1 MSSIFLQLQSTARN
15 TTIQPNDN
23 LIFDQT
29 LAVSD
34 TVNITYDSNTGMF
47 LFHTAGVYYISWSA
61 AVSETPATVS
71 TELALVT
78 SNGDYYR
85 ANSSLLTD
93 EVSGSA
99 IVTIGLPDT
108 SLYVRNLSSGNIQLS
123 SVDIVANIVIHS
135 IEASAL
141 GPGVIIAPPGSGS
154 VINLGSG
161 GIDITNPLTFPVL
174 LEVLQISLVQNE
186 IDDLTNVFSCEGLES
201 LFGMPGGILGLV
213 ANGIMNVVL
222 APCRTILNALL
233 GPLND
238 ICGPTTNEGLISM
251 DAYIGHANV
260 GIVPALAG
268 ADIPILSLIA
278 GPPYPQII
286 ARDGYITSFA
296 AKMDCL
302 AALDVSVFNTI
313 AGVFTTLFNLILE
326 LISAVASV
334 IATLANIA
342 SDLLGLGALLP
353 DDYAD
358 ILNNKIFRLWRMT
371 TPDSN
376 HHVHAILWKGN
387 TIGNNALGGDV
398 VWEKVSDLDLGPI
411 PWAELSLV
419 DVFISSLGDILE
431 AGGNLI
437 ETIITL
443 LGTHGEENLS
453 PTNLPFVDARISGL
467 NYPISVGDYLMVQF
481 TLIGTDNSTVLA
493 GVLATELMASVTIAC
508 DSSIDSQQGQR
519 ELGGNV

>member
-1 MSSIFLQLQSTARN
+1 MSSIFLQLQSTAKN
-15 TTIQPNDN
+15 STVLTNEN
-23 LIFDQT
+23 LLFDQA

-47 LFHTAGVYYISWSA
+47 LFHTAGVYYVSWSA
-61 AVSETPATVS
+61 AVVETPAAVS

-85 ANSSLLTD
+85 ANTSLLTD

-108 SLYVRNLSSGNIQLS
+108 GLYVRNLSSGSIQLGN
-123 SVDIVANIVIHS
+123 VDIVANIVIHS
-135 IEASAL
+135 IEANAL
-141 GPGVIIAPPGSGS
+141 EPGVIIAPPGSGS
-154 VINLGSG
+154 VINFNSG
-161 GIDITNPLTFPVL
+161 GIDITNPLTFPIL
-174 LEVLQISLVQNE
+174 LEVLQISLIQNE
-186 IDDLTNVFSCEGLES
+186 ISNLNDVFSCEGLES

-233 GPLND
+233 GPLSD
-238 ICGPTTNEGLISM
+238 ICGPAANEGLVSV
-251 DAYIGHANV
+251 DSYIGHANV

-286 ARDGYITSFA
+286 ARDGFITSFA

-326 LISAVASV
+326 LVSAVAAV
-334 IATLANIA
+334 ISTLANIA
-342 SDLLGLGALLP
+342 GDLLGFGALLP
-353 DDYAD
+353 DDFAD
-358 ILNNKIFRLWRMT
+358 ILNNKVFRLWKTT

-387 TIGNNALGGDV
+387 AIDNNALGGDV

-443 LGTHGEENLS
+443 LGTHGKDNLS

-467 NYPISVGDYLMVQF
+467 HDPISVGDYLMVQY
-481 TLIGTDNSTVLA
+481 TLVGTDNSTVLA

-508 DSSIDSQQGQR
+508 DSNTDPQPGQR

>member
-1 MSSIFLQLQSTARN
+1 MSSIYLQLQSTAKN
-15 TTIQPNDN
+15 TAVLSNGNIM
-23 LIFDQT
+23 FDQA
-29 LAVSD
+29 LVESD
-34 TVNITYDSNTGMF
+34 TDNITYDNSTGMF
-47 LFHTAGVYYISWSA
+47 LFHTTGVYYVSWSV
-61 AVSETPATVS
+61 AVVETPTTVS
-71 TELALVT
+71 SEIALVT

-99 IVTIGLPDT
+99 IVTIELPET
-108 SLYVRNLSSGNIQLS
+108 GLYVRNLSSGNIQLAN
-123 SVDIVANIVIHS
+123 VDIVANIVIHS
-135 IEASAL
+135 IEASAS
-141 GPGVIIAPPGSGS
+141 GSGGIIAPPGSGS
-154 VINLGSG
+154 IINFNSG
-161 GIDITNPLTFPVL
+161 GIDITNPLTFPIL
-174 LEVLQISLVQNE
+174 LEVLQLSLIQNE
-186 IDDLTNVFSCEGLES
+186 VNNLTDVFSCEGLES

-233 GPLND
+233 GPLAD
-238 ICGPTTNEGLISM
+238 ICGPTSNEGLVSV

-286 ARDGYITSFA
+286 ARDGTITSFA
-296 AKMDCL
+296 AKVDCL

-326 LISAVASV
+326 LVSAVAAV
-334 IATLANIA
+334 ISTLANIA
-342 SDLLGLGALLP
+342 GELLGLGAFLP

-358 ILNNKIFRLWRMT
+358 ILNNKVFRLWKTT

-387 TIGNNALGGDV
+387 AIGSNALGGDV

-443 LGTHGEENLS
+443 LGTHGKDNLS
-453 PTNLPFVDARISGL
+453 PTNLPFAGARISGL
-467 NYPISVGDYLMVQF
+467 NAPISVGDYLMVQF
-481 TLIGTDNSTVLA
+481 TLVGIDNSTILA
-493 GVLATELMASVTIAC
+493 GVLATELMASVTISC
-508 DSSIDSQQGQR
+508 DSDSDPQQISGH
-519 ELGGNV
+519 